1 MKPHVICHMLCSIDG
16 RIITENWKPF
26 KGVELYEQTGGKHEN
41 ADAWFCGRVT
51 MEQHFAAE
59 LPDLSGFETIP
70 DKTDFIA
77 DAQADSYVIALD
89 ASGKLGWD
97 SNDLD
102 GDRLIVVLT
111 EKVSPEY
118 LGYLQSKDISY
129 LFGGATA
136 VDLSLILTKLQQHF
150 NINKIMLEGG
160 GGING
165 SFHAAGLIDEFSIL
179 YYPIADGSD
188 TATFNDTGLPTV
200 ENIPYKHLK
209 LIHLQQMTDDVV
221 WMKYKVVR

>member
-1 MKPHVICHMLCSIDG
+1 MLCSIDG

-26 KGVELYEQTGGKHEN
+26 KGAELYEQTGGKHEN

-59 LPDLSGFETIP
+59 LPDLSIYEKIA

-77 DAQADSYVIALD
+77 DAQAGSYVIALD
-89 ASGKLGWD
+89 AAGKLGWD

-102 GDRLIVVLT
+102 GDRLIIVLT
-111 EKVSPEY
+111 EKVTPEY
-118 LGYLQSKDISY
+118 LGYLQSKGISY
-129 LFGGATA
+129 LFGGETA

-160 GGING
+160 GGVNG

-179 YYPIADGSD
+179 YYPIADGSNS
-188 TATFNDTGLPTV
+188 ATLVDTGHATV

-209 LIHLQQMTDDVV
+209 LIHLQQFAEDVV
-221 WMKYKVVR
+221 WMKYKVIK

>member
-1 MKPHVICHMLCSIDG
+1 MKPYVICHMLCSIDG
-16 RIITENWKPF
+16 RIITDNWKPF
-26 KGVELYEQTGGKHEN
+26 KGAELYEQTGGKHEN

-59 LPDLSGFETIP
+59 LPDLSSFEKIQ

-77 DAQADSYVIALD
+77 DARAASYVIALD

-111 EKVSPEY
+111 EKVAPEY
-118 LGYLQSKDISY
+118 LGYLQSKGISY
-129 LFGGATA
+129 LFGGTTS
-136 VDLSLILTKLQQHF
+136 VDLSLILNKLQQHF

-160 GGING
+160 GGVNG

-188 TATFNDTGLPTV
+188 TATLNDTGLPTV
-200 ENIPYKHLK
+200 ETIPYKHLK

-221 WMKYKVVR
+221 WIKYKVLK

>member
-1 MKPHVICHMLCSIDG
+1 MKPYVICHMLCSIDG

-26 KGVELYEQTGGKHEN
+26 EGVEFYEQTGGKKEN

-51 MEQHFAAE
+51 MEQHFAID
-59 LPDLSGFETIP
+59 LPDLSGFNKIQ

-89 ASGKLGWD
+89 AAGKLGWD

-111 EKVSPEY
+111 EKVPPEY
-118 LGYLQSKDISY
+118 LGYLQSKGISY
-129 LFGGATA
+129 LFGGATE

-165 SFHAAGLIDEFSIL
+165 SFHRAGLIDEFSIL
-179 YYPIADGSD
+179 YYPIADGTS
-188 TATFNDTGLPTV
+188 TATFNDTGLPTI
-200 ENIPYKHLK
+200 ESIPYKHLK
-209 LIHLQQMTDDVV
+209 LTHLEQLSEDVV
-221 WMKYKVVR
+221 WMKYKVLK